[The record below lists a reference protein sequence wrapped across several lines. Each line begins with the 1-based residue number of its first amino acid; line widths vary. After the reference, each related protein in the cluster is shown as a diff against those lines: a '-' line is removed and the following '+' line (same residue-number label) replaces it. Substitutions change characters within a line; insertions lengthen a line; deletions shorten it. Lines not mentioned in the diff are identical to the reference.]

1 MKEIRYIYRQGKYS
15 DVTISPVTYV
25 PDFFQLE
32 IELESEVFYELRKKN
47 GITPF
52 MLRDS
57 TPSEFEE
64 IKQFFSNNSSSFF
77 FLFDGEDRTEENLI
91 GSILLLGNY
100 IQCLAVASKYQRKGY
115 GEQLVKYGVNHALAQ
130 GHKTVE
136 LTLIEGNTRALAL
149 YTKLGFTVKD

>member
-1 MKEIRYIYRQGKYS
+1 MYNKGKFS
-15 DVTISPVTYV
+15 DVTIHPVTYM
-25 PDFFQLE
+25 PEFFQLE

-64 IKQFFSNNSSSFF
+64 IKQFFFNNSSSFF

-115 GEQLVKYGVNHALAQ
+115 GEQLVKYGVNSGLAQ

-136 LTLIEGNTRALAL
+136 LTLIEGNTQAQAL

>member
-1 MKEIRYIYRQGKYS
+1 MKEIRYMYNKGKFS
-15 DVTISPVTYV
+15 EVTIRPVTYASE
-25 PDFFQLE
+25 FFQLE

-52 MLRDS
+52 ALKDS

-64 IKQFFSNNSSSFF
+64 IKQFFFNNSSSFF

-149 YTKLGFTVKD
+149 YTKLGFIVKD

>member
-1 MKEIRYIYRQGKYS
+1 MFT
-15 DVTISPVTYV
+15 DVSIAPVTYTS
-25 PDFFQLE
+25 DFFQLE
-32 IELESEVFYELRKKN
+32 IELEYEVFYELRKKN

-52 MLRDS
+52 ALKDS

-64 IKQFFSNNSSSFF
+64 IKQFFSKNSSSFF
-77 FLFDGEDRTEENLI
+77 FVFDGEDRTAENLI

-115 GEQLVKYGVNHALAQ
+115 GEQLVKYGVNSALSQ

-136 LTLIEGNTRALAL
+136 LTLIDGNTRAQAL
-149 YTKLGFTVKD
+149 YTKLGFTVKES